1 MPALR
6 MHAEQRQNQI
16 LSPRLQ
22 HAVRLLQMSSLDFAA
37 LIRGSMEKNPFLQ
50 YEDESEG
57 CYDTLPDTLS
67 GAPTGERPLAT
78 TASQA
83 GAADMLG
90 ADGLMDSGFVEGL
103 PSALDPDAG
112 RAEPPGDDGL
122 QAEADFAEI
131 SDRELWNADIGS
143 GVRRGGEGEID
154 ALDLMPVE
162 TMLNTHL
169 HRQLGLLKL
178 AQRQA
183 VLAHVIVESL
193 DDDGYLRS
201 PLEALLD
208 LAQLEPAATLAET
221 QQALQCVQ
229 SLEPAGVAARSVGEC
244 IALQLPA
251 LQCPRLRALAR
262 RIVDEQ
268 LPLLASRDTARL
280 ARVLGESQQ
289 AVQHACE
296 QIRHLDPHPG
306 WRLGSAR
313 VAHVIPDVI
322 VNRQRGAW
330 TVQLNPAIVP
340 RIRLNEVYARLY
352 QRHRSASNVELGS
365 HLQEARWTLRNVE
378 QRFLTILDVAQAIV
392 KRQRN
397 FFEYGAMAMK
407 PLGLSE
413 IAEELGI
420 HESTVSRV
428 TNNKYMATPTGVYE
442 LKYFFSRAMVSANG
456 SQCTGTAIRSLIKD
470 IIEAED
476 PAEPL
481 SDVRITLALAQ
492 QGLRV
497 ARRTVTKYR
506 QTLRIEPMDRRRCAA
521 SILA

>member
-1 MPALR
+1 MPALQ

-37 LIRGSMEKNPFLQ
+37 LVRGSMEKNPFLE
-50 YEDESEG
+50 YEDESESA
-57 CYDTLPDTLS
+57 YDSRPGSLPGEEPLAATASLT
-67 GAPTGERPLAT
+67 GAAERPEPDGDSASGLAEQQQS
-78 TASQA
+78 ALEPDDGRA
-83 GAADMLG
+83 EMLG
-90 ADGLMDSGFVEGL
+90 AE
-103 PSALDPDAG
+103 
-112 RAEPPGDDGL
+112 GL
-122 QAEADFAEI
+122 QAEQAFTEF

-143 GVRRGGEGEID
+143 GVRGGGGDGEID
-154 ALDLMPVE
+154 VLDLMPVE
-162 TMLNTHL
+162 TLLNTHL

-178 AQRQA
+178 APRQA

-208 LAQLEPAATLAET
+208 VVPLEPAAKLEEM

-251 LQCPRLRALAR
+251 LQCPQLRALAR

-280 ARVLGESQQ
+280 ARALGECHE
-289 AVQHACE
+289 AVQRACE
-296 QIRHLDPHPG
+296 RIRHLDPHPG

-322 VNRQRGAW
+322 VSKQRGAW

-352 QRHRSASNVELGS
+352 QRHRSATNAELGS

-378 QRFLTILDVAQAIV
+378 QRFLTIFDVAQAIV

-413 IAEELGI
+413 IAQELGI

-428 TNNKYMATPTGVYE
+428 TNNKYMATPTGVHE

-481 SDVRITLALAQ
+481 SDVRITTALAQ
-492 QGLRV
+492 QGLKV

-506 QTLRIEPMDRRRCAA
+506 QTLRIEPMDRRRCAVSA
-521 SILA
+521 VT